1 MNSEHEHFIS
11 NGDAELKHIRAE
23 KLKKLMQLKEKKKE
37 INMKPGCVTD
47 SNFNE
52 IVHKHTLA
60 LIDCWAPW
68 CGPCQ
73 AIGPTIEEL
82 CIQYAGKVFVGKLN
96 VDENPQI
103 AEQFQIYSIPTMLIM
118 KKGKEVD
125 RIVGLCPK
133 NHIESVLKKHL
144 G

>member
-1 MNSEHEHFIS
+1 MN
-11 NGDAELKHIRAE
+11 A
-23 KLKKLMQLKEKKKE
+23 
-37 INMKPGCVTD
+37 KPFPLTD

-52 IVHKHTLA
+52 TVHKHTLA

-68 CGPCQ
+68 CGPCL
-73 AIGPTIEEL
+73 ALAPTIEEL
-82 CIQYAGKVFVGKLN
+82 AEEYAGKVLIGKLN
-96 VDENPQI
+96 VDENPRT
-103 AEQFQIYSIPTMLIM
+103 AEHFQVFSIPTMLIM
-118 KKGKEVD
+118 KNGKEVD